1 MATHAVAHR
10 NAPEL
15 AQGRAAGQDRRDCT
29 NALVAQLRRLK
40 PVDRCTPSDWVI
52 GSSAGGL
59 PRAISAALH
68 LLEHLQTHALRQ
80 GHAQMHCAVVAKDI
94 PAQADGAFSETNRVS
109 LAGLSHDVT
118 QRVTNFNSSSMA
130 TCGREAA
137 MAWTPS
143 APM

>member
-1 MATHAVAHR
+1 
-10 NAPEL
+10 
-15 AQGRAAGQDRRDCT
+15 
-29 NALVAQLRRLK
+29 
-40 PVDRCTPSDWVI
+40 
-52 GSSAGGL
+52 
-59 PRAISAALH
+59 
-68 LLEHLQTHALRQ
+68 
-80 GHAQMHCAVVAKDI
+80 MHCAVVAKDI

-109 LAGLSHDVT
+109 FAGLSHDVT